1 MTVLE
6 QLSKLPTAEDFF
18 HYLNVSYDPAVLN
31 VSRLHI
37 LRRLGEYMR
46 KAQEEPDE
54 AKALACYRALLER
67 AYDDFVRSTPI
78 QERVFK
84 VHQDAVR
91 GVSSPLIQLSV
102 PETAEQGQ

>member
-6 QLSKLPTAEDFF
+6 QLRKLPTAEDFQ
-18 HYLNVSYDPAVLN
+18 YLNVPYDPAVLN

-37 LRRLGEYMR
+37 LRRLGDYLRNVEND
-46 KAQEEPDE
+46 PDD
-54 AKALACYRALLER
+54 ARARACYRALLER
-67 AYDDFVRSTPI
+67 AYDDFVRSSPI

-91 GVSSPLIQLSV
+91 AVSFPLVQLSF
-102 PETAEQGQ
+102 PDTAQEDK